1 MVLSLMHNKILL
13 QFKIFCNILSIE
25 ITYIA
30 IYCFFNWKL
39 YLQKQTLS
47 VPVLSVYQTDQL
59 NNTVDK
65 TCHKFGMHLTN

>member
-47 VPVLSVYQTDQL
+47 VPVLSVCQTDQL
-59 NNTVDK
+59 NNAVDK